1 MSEHNSDDLWE
12 IWQDTYNDRC
22 KTNEESLSSTLLQ
35 DNNGKKNTTYK
46 ILIGAIVVI
55 ICSIIG
61 IIIYVYV

>member
-35 DNNGKKNTTYK
+35 DNNGKKIQHTK
-46 ILIGAIVVI
+46 F
-55 ICSIIG
+55 
-61 IIIYVYV
+61 